1 LAWLFSTWHSFK
13 QFKRSIKGEII
24 MFGILEKMDRFS
36 NKLMTNTEKVSFIQE
51 IVDSGLVWD
60 MHDKYVYAALTLIGR
75 GEVNASLPLGCF
87 GSMPDVAMGQLESE
101 FDPTL
106 V

>member
-1 LAWLFSTWHSFK
+1 
-13 QFKRSIKGEII
+13 

-87 GSMPDVAMGQLESE
+87 SSKSDLVLAKRWSLGDG
-101 FDPTL
+101 FDRGL

>member
-1 LAWLFSTWHSFK
+1 
-13 QFKRSIKGEII
+13 

-36 NKLMTNTEKVSFIQE
+36 NKLMTKTEKVSFIQE

-60 MHDKYVYAALTLIGR
+60 MHDKYVYAALTLIGN

-87 GSMPDVAMGQLESE
+87 DSKPSPYVASLDSG

>member
-1 LAWLFSTWHSFK
+1 
-13 QFKRSIKGEII
+13 

-36 NKLMTNTEKVSFIQE
+36 NKLMTKTEKVSFIQE

-75 GEVNASLPLGCF
+75 GEVNTSLPLGCF
-87 GSMPDVAMGQLESE
+87 NSKLDSARAQLWDSN
-101 FDPTL
+101 FDSSL

>member
-1 LAWLFSTWHSFK
+1 
-13 QFKRSIKGEII
+13 

-36 NKLMTNTEKVSFIQE
+36 NKLMTKTEKVSFIQE

-75 GEVNASLPLGCF
+75 GEVNTSLPLDCF
-87 GSMPDVAMGQLESE
+87 DSKLDSARAQLWDSN
-101 FDPTL
+101 FDSSL

>member
-1 LAWLFSTWHSFK
+1 
-13 QFKRSIKGEII
+13 
-24 MFGILEKMDRFS
+24 MFGILEKMNRFS
-36 NKLMTNTEKVSFIQE
+36 NKLMTKSEKVSFIQE

-87 GSMPDVAMGQLESE
+87 SSMPDLALAKRWSLGSD
-101 FDPTL
+101 FDRTL